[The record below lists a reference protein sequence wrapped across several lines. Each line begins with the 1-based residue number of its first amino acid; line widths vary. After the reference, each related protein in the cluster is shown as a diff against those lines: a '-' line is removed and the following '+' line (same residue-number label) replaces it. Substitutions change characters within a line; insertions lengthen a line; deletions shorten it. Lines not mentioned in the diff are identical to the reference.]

1 MSTITG
7 IMSNA
12 LRGLNTYT
20 TAINVTNSNITNAD
34 SDGYTRQQAVIQA
47 TGTGTSDVS
56 SIRRVYDSFL
66 TSQLNSSTQELG
78 KWTAEQE
85 CLTGIEEIFTSDDST
100 GLDAVM
106 TDFWNSWE
114 DLVSDPSST
123 TVRSTLAA
131 AAGSLADTLNQMS
144 GSLSSMQE
152 SIDDEIAATVD
163 EVNQYLEQ
171 IAELNEQLANSSNSD
186 ETVNTL
192 KDEIDSAVSSLSSL
206 IDVSTYTNSQGQVCV
221 QMADGH
227 TLVEGGTAWTL
238 STAANTST
246 GLLDITLTDGS
257 GGSEA
262 ITDDISGGELAG
274 YLEVRDELIPE
285 YQSSLDDL
293 AGAIITAVNTLHEA
307 GYDLNGDEGAAF
319 FTGTSA
325 ADIAVS
331 SAILDDPSLIAASSD
346 GSAGDSTQAGA
357 IANLQ
362 GSGLLNSGKS
372 TCSEY
377 YESLVTQIGAKVSS
391 VESTCNAQSEAV
403 QSFQDQISS
412 VSGVSL
418 DEEETNLVLYQN
430 AYTASAK
437 MISILDEMLQE
448 IIDMV
453 SA

>member
-1 MSTITG
+1 VSTITG

-20 TAINVTNSNITNAD
+20 TAINVANSNITNAD
-34 SDGYTRQQAVIQA
+34 SEGYTRQEAVIQA

-66 TSQLNSSTQELG
+66 AAQITDAKQELG

-85 CLTGIEEIFTSDDST
+85 CLSGIEEIFTSDDST

-106 TDFWNSWE
+106 TEFWNSWE
-114 DLVSDPSST
+114 DLVSDPSSS

-131 AAGSLADTLNQMS
+131 AALSLTDTLNQMS
-144 GSLSSMQE
+144 ESLSSMQE
-152 SIDDEIAATVD
+152 SIDDEIAATAD
-163 EVNQYLEQ
+163 TANRYLGE
-171 IAELNEQLANSSNSD
+171 IADLNKRLATAGSSD

-192 KDEIDSAVSSLSSL
+192 KDEIDSLVSSLSSL
-206 IDVSTYTNSQGQVCV
+206 IDISTYTNSQGQVCV
-221 QMADGH
+221 QTTDGH

-238 STAANTST
+238 STAANSST
-246 GLLDITLTDGS
+246 GLLDVTLS
-257 GGSEA
+257 NGGGTSEV

-274 YLEVRDELIPE
+274 YIEVRDELIPG

-293 AGAIITAVNTLHEA
+293 ASAIITAVNTLHEA
-307 GYDLNGDEGAAF
+307 GYDLNGDAGVAF
-319 FTGTSA
+319 FTGA
-325 ADIAVS
+325 GAGDIAVN
-331 SAILDDPSLIAASSD
+331 SAILNDPSKIAASSD
-346 GSAGDSTQAGA
+346 GSTGDSTQAEA

-362 GSGLLNSGKS
+362 DSSLLNGGKS

-377 YESLVTQIGAKVSS
+377 YESLVTGIGEKVNS
-391 VESTCNAQSEAV
+391 VESSCNAQTEAV
-403 QSFQDQISS
+403 ELYESRRES

-418 DEEETNLVLYQN
+418 DEEETKLVLYQN

-437 MISILDEMLQE
+437 MISMLDEMLQE

-453 SA
+453 D

>member
-7 IMSNA
+7 IMTNA

-20 TAINVTNSNITNAD
+20 TAINVANSNVTNAD
-34 SDGYTRQQAVIQA
+34 SEGYARQEAVIQA

-56 SIRRVYDSFL
+56 SIRRVCDSFL
-66 TSQLNSSTQELG
+66 AAQIIDANQELG

-85 CLTGIEEIFTSDDST
+85 CLSGIEEIFTSDDST
-100 GLDAVM
+100 GLDAVI

-131 AAGSLADTLNQMS
+131 AAGSLADTLNRMS
-144 GSLSSMQE
+144 ESLSEMQK

-163 EVNQYLEQ
+163 TANQYLEQ
-171 IAELNEQLANSSNSD
+171 IADLNERLANAGNSD

-192 KDEIDSAVSSLSSL
+192 KDEIDSLVSALSSL

-221 QMADGH
+221 QTADGH

-238 STAANTST
+238 STAANSST

-257 GGSEA
+257 GASEV

-274 YLEVRDELIPE
+274 YIEVRDELIPDC
-285 YQSSLDDL
+285 QSSLDDL
-293 AGAIITAVNTLHEA
+293 AGAIITAVNTLHAA
-307 GYDLNGDEGAAF
+307 GYDLNGDAGAAF
-319 FTGTSA
+319 FAGA
-325 ADIAVS
+325 DAGDIAVN

-346 GSAGDSTQAGA
+346 GSTGDSTQAEA

-362 GSGLLNSGKS
+362 DSGLLNGGKS

-377 YESLVTQIGAKVSS
+377 YESLVTGIGKKVNS
-391 VESTCNAQSEAV
+391 VESNYNAQTEAV
-403 QSFQDQISS
+403 ELYESQRES

-418 DEEETNLVLYQN
+418 DEEETKLVLYQN

-437 MISILDEMLQE
+437 LISILDDMLQTV
-448 IIDMV
+448 IDM
-453 SA
+453 